1 MSDLLT
7 QKIRSDFDRIAS
19 LEQTEATWDHNS
31 HYHNFL
37 LQQLPL
43 HCANILEIGCGTGA
57 FARRLV
63 QRADRVMAV
72 DLSPKMIEVAK
83 LQSEAYTNIDF
94 QVADIM
100 QWEFPGEHFDAIVS
114 LATFHHLPLE
124 RLLPSLKAALKPG
137 GKLVVLDLLDH
148 ESVQDSLSDVIAVP
162 LNWIFQLSRN
172 RHIKPTPEAIEA
184 AREHA
189 RTDKYL
195 TRSQAQQIYTRSL
208 TGAEIRKHL
217 FWRYSLVW
225 EKSKA

>member
-43 HCANILEIGCGTGA
+43 HCANILEIGCGTRA

-124 RLLPSLKAALKPG
+124 RLLPSLKG
-137 GKLVVLDLLDH
+137 EQCDFVG
-148 ESVQDSLSDVIAVP
+148 
-162 LNWIFQLSRN
+162 
-172 RHIKPTPEAIEA
+172 
-184 AREHA
+184 
-189 RTDKYL
+189 
-195 TRSQAQQIYTRSL
+195 
-208 TGAEIRKHL
+208 
-217 FWRYSLVW
+217 
-225 EKSKA
+225 